1 MSRIRVVGV
10 SGSTRRPSRTSE
22 LVAEIGRSLSHHRS
36 VQFDLIDLAEIGPGL
51 GAFSRDD
58 LPDAGRRALSAI
70 EAADGLIVGSPV
82 YKGSYTG
89 LFKHL
94 FDFVD
99 VQALV
104 GVPVALTATGG
115 GRRHALT
122 VEHQLRPLFGFFSAL
137 TLPTSVYASDE
148 DFRDGKL
155 ADPVTI
161 DRVRQVASEL
171 ARHVS
176 PRRSALV
183 TPVPLERVA

>member
-1 MSRIRVVGV
+1 MTRVRVVGV

-22 LVAEIGRSLSHHRS
+22 LVAEIGRELSRHRP
-36 VQFDLIDLAEIGPGL
+36 VQFELIDLAEIGPGL

-58 LPDAGRRALSAI
+58 LPDAGKRALAAI
-70 EAADGLIVGSPV
+70 ETADGLIVGSPI

-99 VQALV
+99 VQALA
-104 GVPVALTATGG
+104 GVPIALTATGG

-155 ADPVTI
+155 ADPVTA

-171 ARHVS
+171 AQHVS
-176 PRRSALV
+176 PRRAALAAS
-183 TPVPLERVA
+183 VPLERVA